1 MGSAMSPEEEI
12 AALRAQLAERD
23 AIIAEQAAILNER
36 DLRLAAAA
44 LEIEKMRM
52 QLALLRRQQF
62 GRSSEK
68 LEGAAA
74 QFELRLEALEEDF
87 AAEEAEHE
95 SDGLARPA
103 SARRAAIGHRPLP
116 AHLPRETIIHEPAVV
131 CDCCAR
137 AKLVRLGEN
146 VTEVLETIP
155 ARLKVIRHVRPR
167 YACRICERVFQAPA
181 PDLPIEKG
189 KPGPGLI
196 AHIAVSKYC
205 DGLPLYRQS
214 GMLARQGVELDR
226 ATLADWIG
234 HAAWWLAPLAEL
246 IAQHVM
252 AQPVLWTDDTPI
264 RVLAPGTG
272 RSRLARFW
280 CYAVDPRP
288 YAGQGPPAVL
298 YRYSPDRKGDRPRS
312 HLAGFKGYLHADAYA
327 GYGALYRQSGE
338 NEPKVTHVAC
348 LAHVRR
354 KFFDV
359 FEATKSPIAE
369 EALIRIQALYAIEAE
384 IGGVSADERRRIRH
398 ARARPLL
405 EDLRTWCEVQ
415 RRRLSAKSALGKAFH
430 YALSRGNALA
440 RYLEDGRLSID
451 NNLSE
456 RLLRGIAVTRKNYL
470 FVGSDRGGERA
481 AILYTLIESAKL
493 NGLDPELY
501 LTDVLRRLVLGHTA
515 AHLDELLPWNIK
527 LSGDLAARAA

>member
-1 MGSAMSPEEEI
+1 MSPEQEI
-12 AALRAQLAERD
+12 AALRAALAERD
-23 AIIAEQAAILNER
+23 AVIAEQAAILNER
-36 DLRLAAAA
+36 DRRLAAAA

-68 LEGAAA
+68 LDAAVT
-74 QFELRLEALEEDF
+74 QFELRLEALEEDL
-87 AAEEAEHE
+87 AADEAEHV
-95 SDGLARPA
+95 SRAPAKPVGAAKRPVT
-103 SARRAAIGHRPLP
+103 GHRPLP
-116 AHLPRETIIHEPAVV
+116 AHLPRETIVHEPAVV
-131 CDCCAR
+131 CDCCDR

-146 VTEVLETIP
+146 VTEVLETVP
-155 ARLKVIRHVRPR
+155 VRLKVIRHVRPR

-181 PDLPIEKG
+181 PDLPITKG

-298 YRYSPDRKGDRPRS
+298 YRYSPDRKGERPRS
-312 HLAGFKGYLHADAYA
+312 HLAGFNGYLHADAYA

-338 NEPKVTHVAC
+338 NAPKVTHVAC

-359 FEATKSPIAE
+359 FEATTKSPIAE

-384 IGGVSADERRRIRH
+384 IGGRSADERRRIRH
-398 ARARPLL
+398 AQARPLL
-405 EDLRTWCEVQ
+405 EDLRGWCEVQ
-415 RRRLSAKSALGKAFH
+415 RRRLSAKSALGKAFG
-430 YALSRGNALA
+430 YALSRGDALA

-501 LTDVLRRLVLGHTA
+501 LADVLRRLVLGHAVTRLA
-515 AHLDELLPWNIK
+515 DLLPWNIK
-527 LSGDLAARAA
+527 LATELSARAA